1 MKPFEK
7 VLFATDFSAV
17 SARAQAQVLA
27 LREAGCEEVV
37 LVHVIDVREIAT
49 VLAEPAGVGEVEGR
63 FETMILERMRNHAEQ
78 QLKEATVVLEEQGLR
93 VRPHLIEGIPAQ
105 EIVRLA
111 DAHEVSLI
119 VVGSHGRSNLSQ
131 ILLGS
136 VSENVL
142 RHARQPV
149 LVVRRV
155 EESPSAG

>member
-17 SARAQAQVLA
+17 SAKAQEQVLA

-49 VLAEPAGVGEVEGR
+49 VIAEPAGVGEMEGR
-63 FETMILERMRNHAEQ
+63 FETMILDRMRTHAEE
-78 QLKEATVVLEEQGLR
+78 QLGRAMIALEEHGLK
-93 VRPHLIEGIPAQ
+93 VRPYLIEGVPAQ
-105 EIVRLA
+105 EVVRLA
-111 DAHEVSLI
+111 DAHNVSLI

-136 VSENVL
+136 VSENIL
-142 RHARQPV
+142 RHAKQPV

-155 EESPSAG
+155 EPA

>member
-49 VLAEPAGVGEVEGR
+49 LIAEPAGVGEPEGR
-63 FETMILERMRNHAEQ
+63 FETMILERMRTHAQEH
-78 QLKEATVVLEEQGLR
+78 LEEAKIALEDHGLK
-93 VRPHLIEGIPAQ
+93 VRPYLIEGVPAQ

-111 DAHEVSLI
+111 DANDVSLI

-131 ILLGS
+131 MLIGS

-142 RHARQPV
+142 RHAKQPV

-155 EESPSAG
+155 EPA

>member
-7 VLFATDFSAV
+7 VLFATDFSEV

-27 LREAGCEEVV
+27 LREAGCAEVV

-49 VLAEPAGVGEVEGR
+49 MLAEPAGVGEPEGR
-63 FETMILERMRNHAEQ
+63 FELMILERMRENAEKK
-78 QLKEATVVLEEQGLR
+78 LKEVTVALEDNGLK
-93 VRPHLIEGIPAQ
+93 VRPALIEGVPAQ

-111 DAHEVSLI
+111 DANDVSLI

-131 ILLGS
+131 MLIGS

-155 EESPSAG
+155 EPAEETR

>member
-7 VLFATDFSAV
+7 VLFATDFSEV
-17 SARAQAQVLA
+17 SARALGLVLA

-49 VLAEPAGVGEVEGR
+49 VLAGPAGVGEPEGR
-63 FETMILERMRNHAEQ
+63 FEAAILERMRKHAEEN
-78 QLKEATVVLEEQGLR
+78 LGAAEIALEENGLK
-93 VRPHLIEGIPAQ
+93 VRSFLIEGVPAQ

-111 DAHEVSLI
+111 EAQDVALI

-131 ILLGS
+131 MLIGS

-142 RHARQPV
+142 RHAKQPV

-155 EESPSAG
+155 EPA